1 MEDGQA
7 HISYHPLRTPKA
19 AAFAGIAFAVL
30 QTTSVFILHTTI
42 PADARSS
49 TDWLAAGARNIPL
62 ALGLLPFAG
71 IAFLWFL
78 GVLRDRLGHLEDQ
91 FFSTL
96 FFGSGLLYLAMS
108 FATAAIAGG
117 VISVYAFDH
126 ELLVSSGLLVFGQA
140 VVFKF
145 NNVYAVRMA
154 GMFMMVLGTIW
165 VRTRLMP
172 RWLALL
178 TYLVALTLIVGVSF
192 SPWTALVFPIW
203 VFLISTFILVLNYR
217 HDGDQDGVTFE
228 EYVRSGSSGHEIH
241 PN

>member
-1 MEDGQA
+1 MKPGQT

-19 AAFAGIAFAVL
+19 AAFAGIGFAVL
-30 QTTSVFILHTTI
+30 QITSIVILQLSI
-42 PADARSS
+42 PFDSYGQN
-49 TDWLAAGARNIPL
+49 DWLLEGAREISL

-96 FFGSGLLYLAMS
+96 FFGSGLLYLAMTFS
-108 FATAAIAGG
+108 TAAIAGG
-117 VISVYAFDH
+117 LLAVYAVDPD
-126 ELLVSSGLLVFGQA
+126 LLIKSGIHVFSRTIIYR
-140 VVFKF
+140 F

-165 VRTRLMP
+165 VRTELMP

-178 TYLVALTLIVGVSF
+178 TYGVALILIVGVSF
-192 SPWTALVFPIW
+192 MPWIAVVFPIW
-203 VFLISTFILVLNYR
+203 VFIISIYILVLNFR
-217 HDGDQDGVTFE
+217 HKQEDDGVTLD
-228 EYVRSGSSGHEIH
+228 G
-241 PN
+241 

>member
-1 MEDGQA
+1 MKPGQT

-19 AAFAGIAFAVL
+19 AAFAGIGFAVL
-30 QTTSVFILHTTI
+30 QITSVVILQTTI
-42 PADARSS
+42 PAEAMNS
-49 TDWLAAGARNIPL
+49 TDWLTAGSQKITL

-71 IAFLWFL
+71 IAFLWFM

-117 VISVYAFDH
+117 LISVYAFDQ
-126 ELLVSSGLLVFGQA
+126 ELLLTSGIFVFGGA
-140 VVFKF
+140 IIFKF

-165 VRTRLMP
+165 VRTGLMP

-178 TYLVALTLIVGVSF
+178 TYGVALILIVGVSF
-192 SPWTALVFPIW
+192 KPWTAVVFPIW
-203 VFLISTFILVLNYR
+203 VFIISTYILVLNYR
-217 HDGDQDGVTFE
+217 YKQEDDGVTLE
-228 EYVRSGSSGHEIH
+228 G
-241 PN
+241 